1 MLEEGWT
8 LIQSTGEPV
17 SQSVKM
23 QTRGEKATGD
33 GNRDQSDV
41 SARQVTLSIGSCQE
55 KRETRGGFS
64 FGASSR
70 NQLC

>member
-33 GNRDQSDV
+33 GNRDQRWGD
-41 SARQVTLSIGSCQE
+41 RE
-55 KRETRGGFS
+55 KEKEVNERDLEI
-64 FGASSR
+64 
-70 NQLC
+70 